1 MEASLPGDD
10 EGEDLGRVEAADGIF
25 EEKEEDEGEE
35 EEDGGFVPGEGEGD
49 LRYTGESMWEPVLLL
64 TCCSVFYA
72 PEAYIMYFIG
82 RCWFLNCSEEIKG
95 CMGGVGGGE
104 DTLAGRR
111 GGWGVNIWKTRDIG
125 LTTLSTLG
133 PL

>member
-49 LRYTGESMWEPVLLL
+49 LRYTGESM
-64 TCCSVFYA
+64 
-72 PEAYIMYFIG
+72 
-82 RCWFLNCSEEIKG
+82 
-95 CMGGVGGGE
+95 
-104 DTLAGRR
+104 
-111 GGWGVNIWKTRDIG
+111 
-125 LTTLSTLG
+125 
-133 PL
+133 